1 MIFLTLLTALGLSGV
16 AAYYSVIGLAQ
27 IFPGSFWPV
36 IIMGSILE
44 SSKLVTVSWLYRNW
58 KECPILI
65 KTYLSVA
72 VTILMLITSMGI
84 FGFLSKAHLEHS
96 ADNGPY
102 VDKLAIIDEKIRTSK
117 ENIDANRKALKQMDE
132 AVDQVMGRSQDEK
145 GADKAVAIRK
155 GQAKERTR
163 LLSEITAEQKVVAQL
178 SEERAPI
185 STELRKVEADVG
197 PIKYIAA
204 LAYGEATN
212 DIIDKAVRLVILLI
226 IVVFDPLAILLLIAY
241 NMSIGENKKYDDV
254 ENFFKRAKENA
265 RQLDEDAK
273 SYQGF
278 SAQEVAQVIPEAVV
292 QEEPKS
298 RTLFAPVETVAE
310 FVPAKPPEEKEHCP
324 KCDTELMNAPGIGIF
339 CPNKEC
345 DVVDNIDGVIWD
357 FESDDREM
365 VDYSKHAYLNQPF
378 KHFENLKPMVYK
390 PEEPAPD
397 VETTVK
403 VVEKQPDNT
412 IKIKKE
418 NVIVID
424 DITGE
429 TIPGIAESESPYGKK
444 LEPKYDYD
452 EPYSFREKEN
462 KQ

>member
-36 IIMGSILE
+36 ILMGSILE
-44 SSKLVTVSWLYRNW
+44 ASKLVTVSWLYRNW
-58 KECPILI
+58 KECPFLI
-65 KTYLSVA
+65 KSYLSIA

-96 ADNGPY
+96 ADSGPY
-102 VDKLAIIDEKIRTSK
+102 VDKLAIIDEKIKTSK

-145 GADKAVAIRK
+145 GADKAVAIRR
-155 GQAKERTR
+155 GQTKERTR
-163 LLSEITAEQKVVAQL
+163 LLSEITTEQKVVAQL

-204 LAYGEATN
+204 LAYGEATT
-212 DIIDKAVRLVILLI
+212 DIMDKAVRLVILLI

-241 NMSIGENKKYDDV
+241 NMSIKDEEELDDV
-254 ENFFKRAKENA
+254 EDFFKRARENA
-265 RQLDEDAK
+265 RQLDEEEK
-273 SYQGF
+273 SFTGF
-278 SAQEVAQVIPEAVV
+278 MAQEVTQVIPEAVV
-292 QEEPKS
+292 TEEPKS
-298 RTLFAPVETVAE
+298 RTIFGPVETVAE
-310 FVPAKPPEEKEHCP
+310 FIPAKPPEERDHCP
-324 KCDTELMNAPGIGIF
+324 KCDTELMNAPGIGMF

-345 DVVDNIDGVIWD
+345 DVVDNIDGVIWE
-357 FESDDREM
+357 FE
-365 VDYSKHAYLNQPF
+365 P
-378 KHFENLKPMVYK
+378 
-390 PEEPAPD
+390 EPAPN
-397 VETTVK
+397 VETTIK
-403 VVEKQPDNT
+403 VIEKQPDT

-429 TIPGIAESESPYGKK
+429 TIPSISENENIYGKK

-462 KQ
+462 KL